1 MKVKKVPLRKC
12 LGCNTQKQKRDM
24 IRVVKNKE
32 GEVQLDVT
40 GRAHGRGAY
49 ICPDPECLA
58 KAEKRKALARA
69 LETEITPE
77 IYEKLRAE
85 IEKHGKQ

>member
-12 LGCNTQKQKRDM
+12 LGCNAQKQKRDM

-49 ICPDPECLA
+49 ICPDPDCLA

-77 IYEKLRAE
+77 IYEKLRSE

>member
-12 LGCNTQKQKRDM
+12 LGCNTQKQKREM

-40 GRAHGRGAY
+40 GKAHGRGAY

-77 IYEKLRAE
+77 IYAKLRVE

>member
-32 GEVQLDVT
+32 GEVQLDIT

-85 IEKHGKQ
+85 IEKHAKQ